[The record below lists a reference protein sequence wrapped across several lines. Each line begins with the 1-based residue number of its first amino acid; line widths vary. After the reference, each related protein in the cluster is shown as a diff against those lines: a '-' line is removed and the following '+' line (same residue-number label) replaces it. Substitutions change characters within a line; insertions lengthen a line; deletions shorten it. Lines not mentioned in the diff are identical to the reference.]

1 MLIVQVRNEGEV
13 KVLLSDMLTVHVKN
27 EGEVKVLL

>member
-1 MLIVQVRNEGEV
+1 VLIVQVRNEGEV
-13 KVLLSDMLTVHVKN
+13 KVLLSDMLTVQVKN

>member
-1 MLIVQVRNEGEV
+1 VLIVQVRNEGEV